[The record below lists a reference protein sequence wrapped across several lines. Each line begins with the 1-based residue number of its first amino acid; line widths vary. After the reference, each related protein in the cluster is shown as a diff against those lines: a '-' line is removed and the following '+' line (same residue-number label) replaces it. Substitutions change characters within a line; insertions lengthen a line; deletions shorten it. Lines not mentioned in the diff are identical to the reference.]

1 MVDLEVFQVVTPRKK
16 FDAELNELDQSLLR
30 MGTIAEEMLTKALV
44 ALANRDVALA
54 DETIGMDDSV
64 DALNFDI
71 ESTCIRLIATQQP
84 AARDLRMIFAAIK
97 ISGDVER
104 VADYVVDI
112 AKTAKRLADRPLF
125 KPLVDIPK
133 LQSIVKQMLHETM
146 DAFVSRDLT
155 LVHKMIDD
163 DDQVDH
169 LYRSLY
175 DELVDFM
182 KKDPSVVD
190 QAVQLLLISRYLERI
205 ADHITNIG
213 ERVFYVETGELKELH
228 T

>member
-1 MVDLEVFQVVTPRKK
+1 MVTPRRK
-16 FDAELNELDQSLLR
+16 FDAELAGLDRSLLR
-30 MGTIAEEMLTKALV
+30 MGTIAGEMLSKALT
-44 ALANRDVALA
+44 ALANRDTGLA
-54 DETIGMDDSV
+54 DETIAMDDLV
-64 DALNFDI
+64 DALNLEI
-71 ESTCIRLIATQQP
+71 ETTCIRLIATQQP

-104 VADYVVDI
+104 VGDYVVDI
-112 AKTAKRLADRPLF
+112 AKTAKQLSDRPLF

-133 LQSIVKQMLHETM
+133 LQSVVSQMLRETLE
-146 DAFVSRDLT
+146 AFVSRDLT
-155 LVHKMIDD
+155 LVHKMINDD
-163 DDQVDH
+163 DEVDH

-182 KKDPSVVD
+182 KRDPLVVD
-190 QAVQLLLISRYLERI
+190 QAVQLLLIARYLERI

>member
-1 MVDLEVFQVVTPRKK
+1 MLTPRKR
-16 FDAELNELDQSLLR
+16 FDAELAKLDKSLLH
-30 MGTIAEEMLTKALV
+30 MGTIAEEMLSKALT
-44 ALANRDVALA
+44 ALANRDVGLA
-54 DETIGMDDSV
+54 DETIGMDDQV
-64 DALNFDI
+64 DALNLEI
-71 ESTCIRLIATQQP
+71 ETTCIRLIATQQP
-84 AARDLRMIFAAIK
+84 AARDLRVIVAAIK
-97 ISGDVER
+97 ICADVER

-125 KPLVDIPK
+125 KPLIDIPR
-133 LQSIVKQMLHETM
+133 LQSLVSQMLHETLE
-146 DAFVSRDLT
+146 AFVSRDLT
-155 LVHKMIDD
+155 LVHKMIND
-163 DDQVDH
+163 DDQVDN

-175 DELVDFM
+175 EELVEFM
-182 KKDPSVVD
+182 KKDPQVVD